1 MSLPV
6 AQRPKRAKQ
15 KATPYAMG
23 YRRAL
28 GIPEN
33 ADLANDPV
41 RWVNDVL
48 GEFVWSKQREIL
60 ESIRDNRYT
69 AVHSCHDSGK
79 SFVSSRGGC
88 QHLDT
93 KPDPFLVTT
102 APTWKQV
109 NSILWR
115 EMRKAHRKGELR
127 GRINLDAEWYENGDE
142 LVAFGRKPADY
153 DQSAFQGIHALNVMV
168 VIDEAG
174 GVPKSIFDAVDSLAT
189 NVRARVLAIG
199 NPDDPA
205 SHFAEICKPGSGWNV
220 IHIGYQDT
228 PAFTQEEVPDYLYD
242 LLISPEWVDERKKRW
257 GEKSPIYIS
266 KVLGLF
272 PEISDDTL
280 LTPGQIK
287 AAQRRD
293 LSEDEKVV
301 ATAGNIGVDVARFG
315 DDKTAIYRARHGR
328 VRKIKLM
335 HKADTMETAEFVHFH
350 LSKFPGERAH
360 IDVVGVGGGVYDRL
374 RAPRPRGFG
383 RTDVI
388 EFNSSEKAYDSER
401 FGNRRAEAYWYLRD
415 LADDGAL
422 DLPGDGEDDDLA
434 AQLGSIKWK
443 LMGGRIYIESKED
456 MRSRGMPSP
465 DLADAVAMACWRSAA
480 IPFIDIP
487 DDDLTQTAGLIDR
500 PM

>member
-1 MSLPV
+1 
-6 AQRPKRAKQ
+6 
-15 KATPYAMG
+15 MG

-33 ADLANDPV
+33 AELAAAPV
-41 RWVNDVL
+41 RWVGDVL
-48 GEFVWSKQREIL
+48 GEFCWSKQVEIL

-79 SFVSSRGGC
+79 SFISSRAGC
-88 QHLDT
+88 QWLDT
-93 KPDPFLVTT
+93 RPDPFLVST

-115 EMRKAHRKGELR
+115 EMRKAHKKGNLR

-153 DQSAFQGIHALNVMV
+153 DQAAFQGIHALNVMV

-174 GVPKSIFDAVDSLAT
+174 GVDKSIFDAVDSLAT

-199 NPDDPA
+199 NPDDPS

-220 IHIGYQDT
+220 IHISYDDT
-228 PAFTQEEVPDYLYD
+228 PAFTDEEVPDYLYD
-242 LLISPEWVDERKKRW
+242 LLISPEWVEERKRRW

-272 PEISDDTL
+272 PEITDDTL
-280 LTPGQIK
+280 LTPAMIRR
-287 AAQRRD
+287 AQDRD
-293 LSEDEKVV
+293 LAEEVKH
-301 ATAGNIGVDVARFG
+301 TPGRLGVDVARFG
-315 DDKTAIYRARHGR
+315 DAKTAIYRARGGR
-328 VRKIKLM
+328 IRRVKIM
-335 HKADTMETAEFVHFH
+335 HKADTMETAEFVNFNLNMH
-350 LSKFPGERAH
+350 PGERASV
-360 IDVVGVGGGVYDRL
+360 DVIGVGGGVFDRL
-374 RAPRPRGFG
+374 RAPAPRGFG
-383 RTDVI
+383 RDDVQ
-388 EFNSSEKAYDSER
+388 EFNSSENAYDNER
-401 FGNRRAEAYWYLRD
+401 FGNRRAEAYWHLRD
-415 LADDGAL
+415 LADDGEL

-456 MRSRGMPSP
+456 MKERGMPSP
-465 DLADAVAMACWRSAA
+465 DLADAAAMAAWRGAA
-480 IPFIDIP
+480 IIALDVPNDE
-487 DDDLTQTAGLIDR
+487 DTSETAGLMDL